1 MSIPT
6 TQQPLDPGLYEAM
19 KALSMPH
26 ARRQAAELLETA
38 RVQRW
43 GPHETLAAVLE
54 IEVTGRQDVSL
65 QRRLR
70 ALGVPESKTLA
81 TFDPQLSTIP
91 AQTLNYL
98 TELDW
103 VTRNENLVIAGPA
116 GTGKTHL
123 CQALAHKVVTTGGKA
138 QWLTLAH
145 LEELVA
151 AYRVDNRV
159 EKKIHTLTNCDLIVI
174 DDIGL
179 LPVSDQAAEALY
191 RVVEACYERT
201 SIALSSNLHP
211 ASFDTLMP
219 KTLATATVDR
229 LLHHAHLVQTSGDS
243 VRMTQALSTNIIP
256 T

>member
-1 MSIPT
+1 MSIT
-6 TQQPLDPGLYEAM
+6 TTAAALDPGLFDAM
-19 KALSMPH
+19 KYLNMPH
-26 ARRQAAELLETA
+26 ARREAAELLETA

-43 GPHETLAAVLE
+43 GPHETLAAILD
-54 IEVTGRQDVSL
+54 IEVSGRQAVSL

-70 ALGVPESKTLA
+70 ALGVPDSKTLK
-81 TFDPQLSTIP
+81 TFDPQLSTVP

-103 VTRNENLVIAGPA
+103 VTRQENLVIAGPA

-138 QWLTLAH
+138 QWLTLAQF
-145 LEELVA
+145 EELIA

-201 SIALSSNLHP
+201 SIALSSNMHP
-211 ASFDTLMP
+211 ASFDTLML

-229 LLHHAHLVQTSGDS
+229 LLHHAHLVQTAGDS
-243 VRMTQALSTNIIP
+243 VRMTQALAGANI
-256 T
+256 TS

>member
-1 MSIPT
+1 MSIT
-6 TQQPLDPGLYEAM
+6 ATAATLGPGLFDAM
-19 KALSMPH
+19 KYLNMPH

-43 GPHETLAAVLE
+43 GPHETLAAILE
-54 IEVTGRQDVSL
+54 IEVTGRQAVSL

-81 TFDPQLSTIP
+81 AFDAQLSTVP
-91 AQTLNYL
+91 DLSLNYL

-103 VTRNENLVIAGPA
+103 VTRQENLVIAGPA

-123 CQALAHKVVTTGGKA
+123 CQALAHKFVTTGGKA
-138 QWLTLAH
+138 QWLTLAQ

-159 EKKIHTLTNCDLIVI
+159 DKKIHTLTNCDIIVI

-179 LPVSDQAAEALY
+179 LPVSDQAAEALD

-201 SIALSSNLHP
+201 SIGLSSN
-211 ASFDTLMP
+211 MP
-219 KTLATATVDR
+219 PR
-229 LLHHAHLVQTSGDS
+229 H
-243 VRMTQALSTNIIP
+243 STP
-256 T
+256 

>member
-26 ARRQAAELLETA
+26 ARRQAAELVETA

-43 GPHETLAAVLE
+43 GPHETLAALLE
-54 IEVTGRQDVSL
+54 TEVSGRQAVSL

-70 ALGVPESKTLA
+70 ALGVPASKTLA
-81 TFDPQLSTIP
+81 TFDHELSTIP

-145 LEELVA
+145 LEERSEEHTSELQSRGHLV
-151 AYRVDNRV
+151 
-159 EKKIHTLTNCDLIVI
+159 C
-174 DDIGL
+174 
-179 LPVSDQAAEALY
+179 
-191 RVVEACYERT
+191 
-201 SIALSSNLHP
+201 
-211 ASFDTLMP
+211 
-219 KTLATATVDR
+219 R
-229 LLHHAHLVQTSGDS
+229 LLL
-243 VRMTQALSTNIIP
+243 
-256 T
+256 

>member
-6 TQQPLDPGLYEAM
+6 TQAVLDSGLYEAM

-43 GPHETLAAVLE
+43 GPHETLAAVLD
-54 IEVTGRQDVSL
+54 IEVAGRQAVSL

-81 TFDPQLSTIP
+81 TFNAELSTVP
-91 AQTLNYL
+91 DQTLQYL

-103 VTRNENLVIAGPA
+103 VNRQENLVIAGPA

-138 QWLTLAH
+138 QWLTLAQ

-159 EKKIHTLTNCDLIVI
+159 DKKIHTLTNCDLVVI

-243 VRMTQALSTNIIP
+243 VRMTQALSTSIIP

>member
-54 IEVTGRQDVSL
+54 IEVTGRQAVSL

-81 TFDPQLSTIP
+81 TFDPELSTIP

-103 VTRNENLVIAGPA
+103 VTRNENPVIAAPA
-116 GTGKTHL
+116 ATGKTHL

-179 LPVSDQAAEALY
+179 DRKSTRLN
-191 RVVEACYERT
+191 
-201 SIALSSNLHP
+201 SSHVAISYAVFCLKKKK
-211 ASFDTLMP
+211 P
-219 KTLATATVDR
+219 KNKTR
-229 LLHHAHLVQTSGDS
+229 YKQ
-243 VRMTQALSTNIIP
+243 N
-256 T
+256 

>member
-6 TQQPLDPGLYEAM
+6 NQAVLDQGLYEAM

-43 GPHETLAAVLE
+43 GPHETLAAVLDL
-54 IEVTGRQDVSL
+54 EVVGREAASL

-81 TFDPQLSTIP
+81 TFDPELSTVP

-103 VTRNENLVIAGPA
+103 VTRAENLVIAGPA

-243 VRMTQALSTNIIP
+243 VRMTQALSTTIIP

>member
-1 MSIPT
+1 MSITT
-6 TQQPLDPGLYEAM
+6 TQTTLDPGLFEAM
-19 KALSMPH
+19 KYLNMPH

-54 IEVTGRQDVSL
+54 IEVTGRQAVSL

-70 ALGVPESKTLA
+70 ALGVPESKTLD
-81 TFDPQLSTIP
+81 TFTPELSTVP
-91 AQTLNYL
+91 DQTLNYL

-103 VTRNENLVIAGPA
+103 ITRQENLVIAGPA

-123 CQALAHKVVTTGGKA
+123 CQALAHKVVKTGGKA
-138 QWLTLAH
+138 QWITLAQ

-174 DDIGL
+174 DLCRGGD
-179 LPVSDQAAEALY
+179 Y
-191 RVVEACYERT
+191 
-201 SIALSSNLHP
+201 
-211 ASFDTLMP
+211 
-219 KTLATATVDR
+219 VDKSADGW
-229 LLHHAHLVQTSGDS
+229 L
-243 VRMTQALSTNIIP
+243 
-256 T
+256 

>member
-1 MSIPT
+1 MSIT
-6 TQQPLDPGLYEAM
+6 TNHATLDPGLYEAM
-19 KALSMPH
+19 KTLSMPH

-43 GPHETLAAVLE
+43 GPHETLAAVLDL
-54 IEVTGRQDVSL
+54 EVAGRQVVSL

-70 ALGVPESKTLA
+70 ALGVPESKTLN
-81 TFDPQLSTIP
+81 TFNPALSTVP
-91 AQTLNYL
+91 EQTLNYL

-103 VTRNENLVIAGPA
+103 VTRGENLVIAGPA

-138 QWLTLAH
+138 QWLTLAQ

-159 EKKIHTLTNCDLIVI
+159 EKKIHTLTNCDLVVI

-243 VRMTQALSTNIIP
+243 VRMTQALSATN
-256 T
+256 TTN